1 MADSG
6 FDTLTNF
13 KIDINLDPLTPV
25 NAIKPVQSGGQ
36 FKVTEQPSYT
46 PTVEDEINKEIST
59 TQAEVDVNSTSYMN
73 MMANEFAGQYL
84 PIKQQ
89 RQDYAQQYYKA
100 LGLGTRYNP
109 ADFEAEIKQALGPLP
124 EKSGLDTTLN
134 FIIDALN
141 GRTNFKG
148 VAGAVDILAQA
159 TGKAIGR
166 AEQDSLNKIAYQMKV
181 GELAVQQ
188 AQDANKIIM
197 EKEADFFLKMM
208 GYDNDDMTTF
218 LNFNKDILKDVSQH
232 NLDVQKERI
241 KSSLDMLNNL
251 EKPLSISYED
261 ANGVR
266 QVGSVRQVPSEYG
279 PQLMLGRNVE
289 LEDGRTVQIF
299 DIPLPATKDGSLNFN
314 ILGTVQPGTE
324 ASIFQNMVP
333 TAVKVSEG
341 VSDFASLDNIRYD
354 ITNILTAASEDINKI
369 GLPGNIQSVLQTVG
383 FNIESILNELSK
395 NSGGTGFAGSNLYN
409 SGEMMFNKDFLKFDD
424 YNQKETTITLTD
436 IPSKFNKFATNSKDV
451 EVSMADLF
459 NEDWFK
465 SQGYDPSYA
474 ENKVRE
480 NFIIYGLARANK
492 PSGRLN
498 VDDIKRA
505 SDAISIYGAKAPQD
519 VIAALKEVDRKIKQ
533 AQAGLLRTYPEI
545 IIKDPTFSDRS
556 KAEKKLIELGL
567 DPADFDRYFQNILTT
582 GTSPDASSMQN
593 EKSFIYNQP
602 TQPDPNFD
610 NEGESFEIDDIF
622 GSTLDGMENI

>member
-1 MADSG
+1 MSSSG
-6 FDTLTNF
+6 YDTLSDF
-13 KIDINLDPLTPV
+13 KLDLTIDPITPV
-25 NAIKPVQSGGQ
+25 NAIKPTQSGGQ
-36 FKVTEQPSYT
+36 FSITDEPKYT
-46 PTVEDEINKEIST
+46 PTLTDEINKEIST
-59 TQAEVDVNSTSYMN
+59 DTAIQDVNTTTYMN

-100 LGLGTRYNP
+100 LGLGNRYNP
-109 ADFEAEIKQALGPLP
+109 ADFEEEIRKSLGELP
-124 EKSGLDTTLN
+124 ERSGLDQTLN
-134 FIIDALN
+134 FVIDALN

-181 GELAVQQ
+181 GELAVKQ

-197 EKEADFFLKMM
+197 EKEADFFLKLM

-218 LNFNKDILKDVSQH
+218 LNFNKDILKDISSH

-241 KSSLDMLNNL
+241 KSSLNMLNNL
-251 EKPLSISYED
+251 DKPLNISYED
-261 ANGVR
+261 QYGTR
-266 QVGSVRQVPSEYG
+266 KVGAARLVPSEYG

-289 LEDGRTVQIF
+289 LEDGRTVQIY
-299 DIPLPATKDGSLNFN
+299 DIPLPATKDGTLNYN

-324 ASIFQNMVP
+324 ASMFDNLLP
-333 TAVKVSEG
+333 TAGKIAEG
-341 VSDFASLDNIRYD
+341 VSDFASLDNIRTD
-354 ITNILTAASEDINKI
+354 ITNILVAASNDINKI
-369 GLPGNIQSVLQTVG
+369 GLPGNIQSVIQTVG
-383 FNIESILNELSK
+383 FNIEALLNEMSK
-395 NSGGTGFAGSNLYN
+395 NSGGTGLVGSNLF
-409 SGEMMFNKDFLKFDD
+409 GEGQRMFNNDFLKFDD
-424 YNQKETTITLTD
+424 YAQPEADITLTD
-436 IPSKFNKFATNSKDV
+436 IPSKFNKFATTSKTV
-451 EVSMADLF
+451 TVSMEDLF
-459 NEDWFK
+459 NEDWFI

-545 IIKDPTFSDRS
+545 ILKDPTFSDRK
-556 KAEKKLIELGL
+556 KAENILRGLGL
-567 DPADFDRYFQNILTT
+567 DPVDFDRYFQQMMNT
-582 GTSPDASSMQN
+582 GTSPDANANFQQN
-593 EKSFIYNQP
+593 PFINTQP
-602 TQPDPNFD
+602 TQPDPEFD
-610 NEGESFEIDDIF
+610 NEGEAMDVNDLFSA
-622 GSTLDGMENI
+622 TLEAI